1 MLIHI
6 TDGGSGAD
14 GAFPPGTQEETEV
27 LPGDRTHS
35 EADSEQL
42 TAIFQMYACL
52 FKDKHLHCLG

>member
-14 GAFPPGTQEETEV
+14 GAFPPGTQEETKV

-35 EADSEQL
+35 EAVSEQL
-42 TAIFQMYACL
+42 TLVFQMYACL
-52 FKDKHLHCLG
+52 FKDKHLHSLG